1 LNWLKE
7 YIISKIIE
15 GVFNMDF
22 LVGYKTLIING
33 VALIMYIVA
42 YEQITTLIPFL
53 TPQVIAVIQTVM
65 NIILRLVTSTP
76 VANAGVKG

>member
-1 LNWLKE
+1 MNWLQE
-7 YIISKIIE
+7 YIITKIIK
-15 GVFNMDF
+15 GVFNMNF
-22 LVGYKTLIING
+22 LQGYKTLIING
-33 VALIMYIVA
+33 AALILYVVA

-53 TPQVIAVIQTVM
+53 TPQVIAVIQTVV

>member
-1 LNWLKE
+1 MNWLKE

>member
-1 LNWLKE
+1 MNWLKE

-22 LVGYKTLIING
+22 LQGYKTLIING
-33 VALIMYIVA
+33 AALILYVVA

-53 TPQVIAVIQTVM
+53 TPQVIAVIQTIV
-65 NIILRLVTSTP
+65 NIILRLVTTTP
-76 VANAGVKG
+76 VANAGVRG